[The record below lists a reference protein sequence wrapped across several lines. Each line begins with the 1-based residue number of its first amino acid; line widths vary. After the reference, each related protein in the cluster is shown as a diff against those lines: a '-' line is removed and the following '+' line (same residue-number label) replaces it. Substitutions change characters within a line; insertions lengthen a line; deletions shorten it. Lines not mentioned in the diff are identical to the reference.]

1 MTLMSP
7 HRKPCSVFMF
17 CFVPAHGP
25 PLTVWHV
32 LTLFHVAVLSRANSL
47 RMYACLQLGQRVM
60 AAPVLRVSTPRWER
74 IARLLVCL
82 LGILLSI
89 YAFHVE
95 TEKARD
101 PSYKAMCDVSISI
114 SCSKVFSSRWG
125 RGFGLLGSI
134 FGNDSALNQPNSV
147 YGIAFY
153 AFQLL
158 LGMTVSAMAA
168 LILMTTS
175 ILSVV
180 GSLYLGY
187 ILYFVLKDFCIICI
201 TTYALNFILFTLNYK
216 RLVYLNEA
224 WKQQLQAKED

>member
-1 MTLMSP
+1 
-7 HRKPCSVFMF
+7 
-17 CFVPAHGP
+17 
-25 PLTVWHV
+25 
-32 LTLFHVAVLSRANSL
+32 
-47 RMYACLQLGQRVM
+47 M

-82 LGILLSI
+82 LGIILSL

-95 TEKARD
+95 SEKAKDSNYR
-101 PSYKAMCDVSISI
+101 AMCDVSNSI

-134 FGNDSALNQPNSV
+134 FGNDSAMNQPNSV
-147 YGIAFY
+147 YGIFFY
-153 AFQLL
+153 VFQLL

-168 LILMTTS
+168 LILMMTS

-180 GSLYLGY
+180 GSLYLSY
-187 ILYFVLKDFCIICI
+187 ILYFVLKDFCFICV
-201 TTYALNFILFTLNYK
+201 TTYALNFILFILNYK

-224 WKQQLQAKED
+224 WKQQLQPKQD

>member
-1 MTLMSP
+1 
-7 HRKPCSVFMF
+7 
-17 CFVPAHGP
+17 
-25 PLTVWHV
+25 
-32 LTLFHVAVLSRANSL
+32 
-47 RMYACLQLGQRVM
+47 M

-82 LGILLSI
+82 LGVLLSL

-95 TEKARD
+95 RETARD
-101 PSYKAMCDVSISI
+101 PGYTALCDVSSSI

-187 ILYFVLKDFCIICI
+187 ILYFVLKDDLCIICI
-201 TTYALNFILFTLNYK
+201 TTYALNFILFILNYK

>member
-1 MTLMSP
+1 
-7 HRKPCSVFMF
+7 
-17 CFVPAHGP
+17 
-25 PLTVWHV
+25 
-32 LTLFHVAVLSRANSL
+32 
-47 RMYACLQLGQRVM
+47 M

-82 LGILLSI
+82 LGILLSL
-89 YAFHVE
+89 YAFHIE
-95 TEKARD
+95 GEKARD
-101 PSYKAMCDVSISI
+101 PTYKALCDVSSSI

-125 RGFGLLGSI
+125 RGFGLIGSI

-147 YGIAFY
+147 YGIGFY

-168 LILMTTS
+168 LILMMTS
-175 ILSVV
+175 ILSVM

-187 ILYFVLKDFCIICI
+187 ILYFVLEDLCIICI
-201 TTYALNFILFTLNYK
+201 TTYVLNFILFILNYK

-224 WKQQLQAKED
+224 WKQQLQSKQD

>member
-1 MTLMSP
+1 
-7 HRKPCSVFMF
+7 
-17 CFVPAHGP
+17 
-25 PLTVWHV
+25 
-32 LTLFHVAVLSRANSL
+32 
-47 RMYACLQLGQRVM
+47 M

-82 LGILLSI
+82 LGILLSL

-95 TEKARD
+95 REKARD
-101 PSYKAMCDVSISI
+101 PTYKAMCDVSSSI

-147 YGIAFY
+147 YGIVFY

-158 LGMTVSAMAA
+158 LDQALTSLLHTYTPKSRPVHRFGCVLGTRPISPQAMERSNLPSKTSLSLTGGPGMTVSAMAA

-175 ILSVV
+175 ILSVM

-187 ILYFVLKDFCIICI
+187 ILYFVLKDLCIICI

-224 WKQQLQAKED
+224 WKQQLQAKQD

>member
-1 MTLMSP
+1 SS
-7 HRKPCSVFMF
+7 SVKL
-17 CFVPAHGP
+17 AR
-25 PLTVWHV
+25 LTVSYATRLV
-32 LTLFHVAVLSRANSL
+32 RLLLSARRLAVNSEPS
-47 RMYACLQLGQRVM
+47 AFIQSIQ
-60 AAPVLRVSTPRWER
+60 APVADGLAGVGRS
-74 IARLLVCL
+74 
-82 LGILLSI
+82 
-89 YAFHVE
+89 
-95 TEKARD
+95 
-101 PSYKAMCDVSISI
+101 
-114 SCSKVFSSRWG
+114 WG

-134 FGNDSALNQPNSV
+134 FGNDNALNQPNSV

-201 TTYALNFILFTLNYK
+201 TTYALNFILFVLNYK

-224 WKQQLQAKED
+224 WKQQLQVKED